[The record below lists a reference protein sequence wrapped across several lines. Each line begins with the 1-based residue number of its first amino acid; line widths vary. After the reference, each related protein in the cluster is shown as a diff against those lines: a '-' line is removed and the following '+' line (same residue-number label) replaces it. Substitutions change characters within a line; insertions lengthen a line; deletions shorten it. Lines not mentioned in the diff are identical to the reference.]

1 MFNSLT
7 LKLSLIITLL
17 LGGVLFYYKI
27 NSKFENLEQQN
38 LLLSNKVS
46 ELKANTK
53 LLNDKFKNLKF
64 EQEQKIKKIKTLNKI
79 KDTNIKIK
87 IQPVNTIGKNKNIST
102 TGTSATN
109 IKNLK
114 PGNYS
119 LEIK

>member
-46 ELKANTK
+46 ELKANAI

-87 IQPVNTIGKNKNIST
+87 IQPVNTISKNKDTST
-102 TGTSATN
+102 TETSVTN

-114 PGNYS
+114 PGDYS